1 MIKNKSTL
9 LELKKDLEIVNEGE
23 EILSKKR
30 DILLKEIMQIADTV
44 DKRRKELN
52 ETIKSSYNILI
63 KALMENQNLS
73 SESFVKTELKVV
85 QKSFL
90 GIVIPKIDFKIT
102 QKPQISLNTDIF
114 EDLARESFFKCLKMI
129 LELAELEIKIWKLST
144 ELKQTLV
151 RVNALKYHY
160 IPKYEKEIK
169 EIKTYLEESEREFIA
184 VIKKLK

>member
-1 MIKNKSTL
+1 MVKNKSAL
-9 LELKKDLEIVNEGE
+9 LDLKKDLEIVNEGE

-30 DILLKEIMQIADTV
+30 DLLIKEIMSILETV

-52 ETIKSSYNILI
+52 ETVKSGYNILI
-63 KALMENQNLS
+63 KALMENRNLS
-73 SESFVKTELKVV
+73 PESFVKTELKAV

-90 GIVIPKIDFKIT
+90 GIVIPKIDFKIS
-102 QKPQISLNTDIF
+102 QKPKITLNTNIF
-114 EDLARESFFKCLKMI
+114 EDLARESFFKSLKMI

-144 ELKQTLV
+144 ELKQTLI

>member
-30 DILLKEIMQIADTV
+30 DLLLKEIMQIVDIV

-52 ETIKSSYNILI
+52 ETVKSSYNTLI

-73 SESFVKTELKVV
+73 TESFVQTELKVV
-85 QKSFL
+85 PKSFL
-90 GIVIPKIDFKIT
+90 GIVIPKINFKII
-102 QKPQISLNTDIF
+102 QKPQIELNTNIF
-114 EDLARESFFKCLKMI
+114 EDLARESFFKSLKMI

-144 ELKQTLV
+144 ELKQTLI

-160 IPKYEKEIK
+160 IPTYEKEIK

-184 VIKKLK
+184 IIKKLK

>member
-9 LELKKDLEIVNEGE
+9 IELKKDLEIVHEGE

-30 DILLKEIMQIADTV
+30 DLLLKEIMQIVDIV

-63 KALMENQNLS
+63 KALMENKNLS
-73 SESFVKTELKVV
+73 PVPFVKTELKVV

-102 QKPQISLNTDIF
+102 SRPQIVLDTNIF
-114 EDLARESFFKCLKMI
+114 EDLARESFFKSLKMI
-129 LELAELEIKIWKLST
+129 LELAELEIKIWKLSV
-144 ELKQTLV
+144 ELKQTLI

-184 VIKKLK
+184 IIKKLK

>member
-1 MIKNKSTL
+1 MIKNKSSL
-9 LELKKDLEIVNEGE
+9 LELKKDLETVNEGE

-30 DILLKEIMQIADTV
+30 DILLKEIMGIVDTV
-44 DKRRKELN
+44 DKRRKELD
-52 ETIKSSYNILI
+52 ETVKNAYNILI
-63 KALMENQNLS
+63 KALMENRNIS

-85 QKSFL
+85 EKSFL
-90 GIVIPKIDFKIT
+90 GIVVPKIDFKIT
-102 QKPQISLNTDIF
+102 QKPKIKLNTDIF
-114 EDLARESFFKCLKMI
+114 EDLARESFFKSLKMI
-129 LELAELEIKIWKLST
+129 LELSELEIKIWKLAM
-144 ELKQTLV
+144 ELKKTLI